1 MKIRIIMII
10 SIFILSPLY
19 AYSMKVSFFLGDV
32 KMERGGKT
40 ASLKMGDNV
49 GNGDIIR
56 TGKGAMLEL
65 SYPNNSKITV
75 KANTVVKIGSS
86 NIKGSDDV
94 SIISGQVKGKFEK
107 LQKGEYKFYTPTTVC
122 SVRGTEFDVA
132 VSRGGDSM
140 TSLSEGAVDVE
151 NFYGSVKLKPG
162 NSVEADV
169 AGKPSAKKGNLKP
182 DSWESGRNNDLEKK
196 PGDQAQKYNRYMDR
210 FEKESGKT
218 GSSIDEIG
226 KEVEGI
232 ESEDDLKKSGEKVEK
247 AERESA
253 AYLMLSEA
261 SGMNVRSL
269 MEDFEEN
276 DIYEKF
282 QEAAD
287 KSNKVKEQQLANYQ
301 AIQKVKAD
309 YLEAY
314 GKIIGKY
321 KDDKDKIF
329 KGLDDFKK
337 DMFKKDGQE

>member
-1 MKIRIIMII
+1 MII
-10 SIFILSPLY
+10 AVFILSPLY
-19 AYSMKVSFFLGDV
+19 AYSLNVSFFLGDV
-32 KMERGGKT
+32 KMERGGRT

-56 TGKGAMLEL
+56 TGNGAILEL

-75 KANTVVKIGSS
+75 QANTVVKIGSAG
-86 NIKGSDDV
+86 IKDSDEV

-169 AGKPSAKKGNLKP
+169 AGKPSARRGNIKP
-182 DSWESGRNNDLEKK
+182 DSWESGRNSSLEKK
-196 PGDQAQKYNRYMDR
+196 PGDQAQRYNRYMDR
-210 FEKESGKT
+210 FEQESGKT
-218 GSSIDEIG
+218 SSSIDEIG
-226 KEVEGI
+226 EEVEGI
-232 ESEDDLKKSGEKVEK
+232 ESEDDLKKTGEMVEK
-247 AERESA
+247 AERETA

-287 KSNKVKEQQLANYQ
+287 KSNRVREQQLANYQ

-314 GKIIGKY
+314 GKIMGKY
-321 KDDKDKIF
+321 KDDRDQIF
-329 KGLDDFKK
+329 RGLEDFKK
-337 DMFKKDGQE
+337 NMFNNNGQE